1 MTAPAATS
9 DETRRLQERVRVLE
23 GERRHLLTIIEV
35 LREIIGATHYVDIV
49 QVVARRLGST
59 FGLDRCSIFLAERG
73 GGSVHLVASYEDPA
87 IRNHVVDLARY
98 PELKRA
104 LDTGRTVSIP
114 DALLDPSLA
123 AVVETLNG
131 RQVQSI
137 TVVPIT
143 WRSVAIG
150 AIFLRT
156 YRGGKPFA
164 DEDLEFCRVIAE
176 LTGKALRLA
185 YRFERL
191 QTRHG
196 GLHHLAA
203 ERERTALLGFLRRLM
218 FAWGE
223 QESDLPESALA
234 RASTAELDR
243 LVQVALTVI
252 SAEAHGR

>member
-1 MTAPAATS
+1 
-9 DETRRLQERVRVLE
+9 
-23 GERRHLLTIIEV
+23 
-35 LREIIGATHYVDIV
+35 
-49 QVVARRLGST
+49 
-59 FGLDRCSIFLAERG
+59 
-73 GGSVHLVASYEDPA
+73 
-87 IRNHVVDLARY
+87 VDLARY

-131 RQVQSI
+131 RRVQSI

-156 YRGGKPFA
+156 YRGGQPFA

-196 GLHHLAA
+196 GIHHLEA
-203 ERERTALLGFLRRLM
+203 ERERAAMLGFLRRLLS
-218 FAWGE
+218 AWGD
-223 QESDLPESALA
+223 QESDLPESTLA
-234 RASTAELDR
+234 RSSTAELDR
-243 LVQVALTVI
+243 LVQVAMTVI
-252 SAEAHGR
+252 SAEAHSR